1 MKKLVMLML
10 LVISLVLM
18 GYGFYQMYLDT
29 YVRPVLGY
37 VGYNQ
42 YPDPIIS
49 SVTIVISGVLLLSGL
64 YLYTNYDKELT
75 AWKEERCPHCG
86 KKIH

>member
-1 MKKLVMLML
+1 
-10 LVISLVLM
+10 
-18 GYGFYQMYLDT
+18 
-29 YVRPVLGY
+29 
-37 VGYNQ
+37 
-42 YPDPIIS
+42 
-49 SVTIVISGVLLLSGL
+49 LLLSGL